1 VKKNALLFSIML
13 ITMLLLSGC
22 WNYREIDKL
31 AIVSGL
37 AIDKNAQGD
46 QFLLTAEIIDLKET
60 MTQSKIASRKIEAKG
75 ESIFDAMRNMIK
87 ISAKKLYW
95 SHAKAIVVSKD
106 VATQDI
112 VSIVDWISRDHEAR
126 ITLNL
131 FVSKEQTASEL
142 LFQQSVTTDIRS
154 FEMEDMLMGN
164 RSLSKAPNVKVYE
177 FMNDLSEEGIS
188 GILPALGIT
197 MNMDEKTAELSGT
210 AVFKK
215 EKFIGFLDEEDS
227 KFLLFVKDKIKGGV
241 YTIKVEEESPNEII
255 TLEIFKNKTKITPVY
270 NNDIL
275 SIMISTTTEVA
286 IEEQNTTNNYI
297 DEEGRKKLIS
307 IAEKTL
313 EQDVENTIKKVQQ
326 DFGSD
331 IFGFGRIVKAEM
343 PSLWKTMDKKWDTI
357 FKDLEVHVNSEIK
370 IKNSSLTSAPLKVG
384 D

>member
-1 VKKNALLFSIML
+1 ML

>member
-1 VKKNALLFSIML
+1 MKKNALLFSIML

>member
-1 VKKNALLFSIML
+1 MKKNALLFSIML

-370 IKNSSLTSAPLKVG
+370 IKNSSLSSAPLKVG

>member
-1 VKKNALLFSIML
+1 
-13 ITMLLLSGC
+13 
-22 WNYREIDKL
+22 
-31 AIVSGL
+31 
-37 AIDKNAQGD
+37 
-46 QFLLTAEIIDLKET
+46 
-60 MTQSKIASRKIEAKG
+60 
-75 ESIFDAMRNMIK
+75 
-87 ISAKKLYW
+87 
-95 SHAKAIVVSKD
+95 
-106 VATQDI
+106 
-112 VSIVDWISRDHEAR
+112 
-126 ITLNL
+126 
-131 FVSKEQTASEL
+131 
-142 LFQQSVTTDIRS
+142 
-154 FEMEDMLMGN
+154 
-164 RSLSKAPNVKVYE
+164 
-177 FMNDLSEEGIS
+177 MNDLSEEGIS